1 MVYISLLSGS
11 SGFIYFVYSP
21 RNYPYSTSLWSEC
34 RTLALE
40 ALDLSSSLLSEKPP
54 LDVSGGTMYVCVEG
68 RGGVRGSLCCSPH
81 HCGCPSHCEPP
92 SLHTLPQIS
101 VSDGIKAVGYETRV
115 GTYEVTLLNTQL
127 YPM

>member
-54 LDVSGGTMYVCVEG
+54 LDVSGGTVHVCVWGGG
-68 RGGVRGSLCCSPH
+68 RGSKGQFVLLTTP
-81 HCGCPSHCEPP
+81 
-92 SLHTLPQIS
+92 LW
-101 VSDGIKAVGYETRV
+101 
-115 GTYEVTLLNTQL
+115 VTQPL
-127 YPM
+127 